1 MATPL
6 RLKSLHPERVA
17 AIMAADP
24 RLILPVGTC
33 DRHASHLTI
42 GCDTVLVD
50 RLADDLS
57 AEFAILRAP
66 TVEYGATNEA
76 ARGLAEPGAVRKKT
90 LHLLLNDLLAS
101 WEGAGVQEFILLTAN
116 GDDAHQEALSTVMTV
131 SARVRVVDATP
142 ARSVAAPEPAAAWR
156 RGGEAET
163 SIMLFLA
170 PHLVDL
176 HWRRIIPRR
185 SAGGDRV
192 AGAGLAATSLRPT
205 PETAWAIRRPPRAKS
220 SIATFGSGSRSVS
233 SERRPTSASPA
244 ECIGCDRT

>member
-1 MATPL
+1 MSLGSIRRSEMATPL
-6 RLKSLHPERVA
+6 RLKSLHPDRVA

-33 DRHASHLTI
+33 DRHASHLAV
-42 GCDTVLVD
+42 GCDTMLVD

-101 WEGAGVQEFILLTAN
+101 WEGAGVREFILLTAN

-142 ARSVAAPEPAAAWR
+142 ARAVPSPEPGTSWR

-170 PHLVDL
+170 PDLVDL
-176 HWRRIIPRR
+176 QLAQDNTPQPAGRRPRR
-185 SAGGDRV
+185 WS
-192 AGAGLAATSLRPT
+192 RPRG
-205 PETAWAIRRPPRAKS
+205 PLVE
-220 SIATFGSGSRSVS
+220 SVS
-233 SERRPTSASPA
+233 RDGLGDPSAAKGEVLYRHMRERIAERIFRTPTNV
-244 ECIGCDRT
+244 G